1 MLRLMFL
8 FAAFHY
14 RWDVTADTSSFIMVE
29 AHLDNSKLPN
39 EKLEKNNH
47 GIRVLFPNSNKIP
60 VIAVMT

>member
-1 MLRLMFL
+1 MTRKKSQKLLKL
-8 FAAFHY
+8 CVDY
-14 RWDVTADTSSFIMVE
+14 K
-29 AHLDNSKLPN
+29 DNSKLPN